1 MLASP
6 LVDSEIRTS
15 PAFNQVL
22 RLLKVLVSKMISTWF
37 ALGAVLLSSRTPE
50 ISTKGFLVLVAAR

>member
-6 LVDSEIRTS
+6 IVDLEIRIS
-15 PAFNQVL
+15 PAVNQAL
-22 RLLKVLVSKMISTWF
+22 RLLKVLESKMISTWF
-37 ALGAVLLSSRTPE
+37 ALGAVLLISRTPE